1 MLYTKDFSALANL
14 NKSGKLGK
22 IQTISLSANYAL
34 GTATKEA
41 LKADLARLVI
51 LAGGHIDNVSVVAS
65 KKHFPH
71 GIVTLYLQND
81 ALIRYSFTEMNV
93 TARKEWGV
101 YATDAEVYFNEGE
114 DLISLKIPVA
124 DIKAEE
130 LAVKDYCE
138 NAVEETLGANDEK
151 CIANVVDELL

>member
-1 MLYTKDFSALANL
+1 M
-14 NKSGKLGK
+14 
-22 IQTISLSANYAL
+22 
-34 GTATKEA
+34 
-41 LKADLARLVI
+41 I
-51 LAGGHIDNVSVVAS
+51 L
-65 KKHFPH
+65 
-71 GIVTLYLQND
+71 
-81 ALIRYSFTEMNV
+81 
-93 TARKEWGV
+93 
-101 YATDAEVYFNEGE
+101 